1 MDNIGSRPIQPARDS
16 LESDPAYDYADDAPV
31 TDGAETEEEE
41 LLEEADRLVPLDEE
55 DFLGEETPVVP
66 LEEEEEFLE
75 PEENE

>member
-16 LESDPAYDYADDAPV
+16 LESDPEYDFAEDAPV
-31 TDGAETEEEE
+31 SDGAESEEDE

-55 DFLGEETPVVP
+55 DFLGDETPVVP
-66 LEEEEEFLE
+66 LEGEEFLE